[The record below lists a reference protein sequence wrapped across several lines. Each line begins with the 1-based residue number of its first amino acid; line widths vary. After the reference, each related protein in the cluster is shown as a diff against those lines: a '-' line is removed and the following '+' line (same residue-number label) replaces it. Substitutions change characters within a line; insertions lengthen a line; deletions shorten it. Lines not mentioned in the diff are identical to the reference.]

1 MPCRKKTQTDA
12 IGAIQVDTGRYWG
25 AQTQRSLQ
33 NFDIGRDFARM
44 PLPIIRAMAT
54 LKKACA
60 KYNTAAGKIE
70 QKVGDAI
77 VSAADEV
84 IAGDLMDHF
93 PLVRKKRPTE

>member
-1 MPCRKKTQTDA
+1 
-12 IGAIQVDTGRYWG
+12 
-25 AQTQRSLQ
+25 
-33 NFDIGRDFARM
+33 M